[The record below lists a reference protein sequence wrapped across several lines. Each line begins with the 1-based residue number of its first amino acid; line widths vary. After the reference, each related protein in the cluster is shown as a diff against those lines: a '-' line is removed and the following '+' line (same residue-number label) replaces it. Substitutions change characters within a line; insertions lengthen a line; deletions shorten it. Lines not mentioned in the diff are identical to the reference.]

1 MKNKETLS
9 IISSVLD
16 NFKKTIRDKKMLCAS
31 YAYDYE
37 KKKTKTSLEKF
48 YELWNSFSL
57 DDKRMVILHY
67 YSFNDYELLK
77 CVGVENREN
86 ANNEIH
92 ETIVEFIKTK
102 YFTADVKQNMKK

>member
-1 MKNKETLS
+1 MKHKETLS
-9 IISSVLD
+9 TLTDVLN
-16 NFKKTIRDKKMLCAS
+16 NFKKTIKNKKMLCAS

-48 YELWNSFSL
+48 YQLWNSFSD

-77 CVGVENREN
+77 CVGVENKEN
-86 ANNEIH
+86 ENNEIH
-92 ETIVEFIKTK
+92 ETIVEFIKNI
-102 YFTADVKQNMKK
+102 YFDDVKQNIKK